1 MRYAIY
7 KFLNHVLAVDNET
20 QEERYFMGDNRYT
33 IMGTEDENIDKVVGG
48 LWLKGLLPSV

>member
-33 IMGTEDENIDKVVGG
+33 ILNTEHKNIDKVVGC
-48 LWLKGLLPSV
+48 LWLNGLLPSV